1 MEKRINGRASI
12 FELVEEYP
20 EIRDIMLSLGF
31 SEIKKDAVLKS
42 VGRVMNLEKGSRMKG
57 IPMEKI
63 KESFRAHGLI
73 LDFGDGEA
81 EPSSEGDAAGKPEA
95 EEREEKS

>member
-42 VGRVMNLEKGSRMKG
+42 VGRVMNLELS
-57 IPMEKI
+57 
-63 KESFRAHGLI
+63 LI
-73 LDFGDGEA
+73 HI
-81 EPSSEGDAAGKPEA
+81 
-95 EEREEKS
+95 